1 LYHEKQKETVSLV
14 EASEGK
20 KGGQISGGTTEMKR
34 LETQVQRSYAETAR
48 GDQGLFDALGLEV
61 FRDTEKRKKELEEEL
76 GELDRIVD
84 NRKLTVEEI
93 IKRDECSHNLERT
106 FFHEEVSWRQKSK
119 ALWLKEG
126 NRNTRYFHKVANSHR
141 RNNTV
146 AGMMV
151 DGNRTKDPAVIT
163 NHILHF
169 YKTLYS
175 EQYQVRSTRLFAPM
189 MENVSS
195 IDEGERVWMEREFAE
210 EDVWDVVRKMKGD
223 KARGPNGFSMAFFSE
238 MLGGD

>member
-1 LYHEKQKETVSLV
+1 MWLQ
-14 EASEGK
+14 SEGFVDQVKRWWDSYYVEGNPSYVMARKLKALKVDLK
-20 KGGQISGGTTEMKR
+20 KWN
-34 LETQVQRSYAETAR
+34 V
-48 GDQGLFDALGLEV
+48 EV

-76 GELDRIVD
+76 GELDRIVE

-106 FFHEEVSWRQKSK
+106 LFHEEVSWRQKSR

-151 DGNRTKDPAVIT
+151 DGNRTEDPAVIT

-175 EQYQVRSTRLFAPM
+175 EQYQVRPTRLFAPM

-223 KARGPNGFSMAFFSE
+223 KALGPNGFSMAFFSE